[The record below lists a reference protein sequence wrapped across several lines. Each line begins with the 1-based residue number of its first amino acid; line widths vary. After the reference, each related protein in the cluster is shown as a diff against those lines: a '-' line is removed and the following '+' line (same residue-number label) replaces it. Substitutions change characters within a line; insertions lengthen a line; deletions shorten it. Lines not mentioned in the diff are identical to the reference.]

1 MKKEQNNIS
10 RFVKKERK
18 LSKLTQKELALK
30 AGVGLRFIRDLEQGK
45 TSLRTDTVNKV
56 LRLFGRTLGPVDLK
70 INNDLNE
77 KE

>member
-30 AGVGLRFIRDLEQGK
+30 AGVGLRFIRDLEQGN
-45 TSLRTDTVNKV
+45 TSLFYIFRTIPCSKS
-56 LRLFGRTLGPVDLK
+56 
-70 INNDLNE
+70 
-77 KE
+77 